1 MSLFKYFFKV
11 ERNADFMDF
20 INSILVILASF
31 SGLAIGYAL
40 AVISQEE
47 MKKGRKYFLI
57 MEKVFRLLVFV
68 PALYITFLNYGWL
81 YFILFLIGG
90 FISFFVENI
99 TLLLFYFLSF
109 FMISLAAKEPSFH
122 LVQASLIFLYGF
134 PAGSLLRIRS
144 FSLKN

>member
-40 AVISQEE
+40 ALISPEE
-47 MKKGRKYFLI
+47 MTPGKKYLFLFERI
-57 MEKVFRLLVFV
+57 VHVLVFV
-68 PALYITFLNYGWL
+68 PALTVAVIYAEWL

-99 TLLLFYFLSF
+99 PLLLLYLLFV

-144 FSLKN
+144 LSLKN